1 MKKHFL
7 LFLLCLTLL
16 MLAFI
21 SRSRKKEETT
31 KQAKPE
37 AVITEQNTNLS
48 DGADNEGIEV
58 KDNSGKRVVCFGDS
72 LTVGTGGEGTT
83 MPDTIAKLSGA
94 EVLN

>member
-7 LFLLCLTLL
+7 LCLLCLTLL

-21 SRSRKKEETT
+21 SGCGKKEETT

-48 DGADNEGIEV
+48 DGAECTCRTCKG
-58 KDNSGKRVVCFGDS
+58 SS
-72 LTVGTGGEGTT
+72 Y
-83 MPDTIAKLSGA
+83 DTELSA
-94 EVLN
+94 SW